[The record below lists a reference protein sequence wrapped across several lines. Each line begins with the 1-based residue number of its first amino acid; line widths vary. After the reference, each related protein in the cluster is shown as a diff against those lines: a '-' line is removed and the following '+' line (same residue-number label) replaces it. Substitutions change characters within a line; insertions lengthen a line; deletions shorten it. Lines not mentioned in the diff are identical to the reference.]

1 MKICPKKKTNYQDSC
16 KYLLVMG
23 TINELDLI
31 GLENICIYR
40 NKVANDLN
48 NILNDDNQNIG
59 IVDEYTRY

>member
-1 MKICPKKKTNYQDSC
+1 
-16 KYLLVMG
+16 MG